1 MLRKFRKIV
10 FLTGAGISAE
20 SGLATFR
27 DANGLWNKYD
37 AEVVASLQGFQA
49 NPSLVHQFYNEL
61 RKQMFVAQPNS
72 AHLSLAHLQQHS
84 HADIHIITQNIDTLH
99 EKALSQ
105 NVWHIH
111 GQINQLRCVNCGK
124 ILETWQP
131 WTENLRCSTCLGE
144 LRPNIVFFGE
154 EIFFSPKIKQLLC
167 EADLFVAIGTSG
179 TIPPASTFVCDVRKH
194 SGLTIVLNLEKPANY
209 HDFDLVID
217 GQISKTLPIFIEKL
231 LIYQ

>member
-27 DANGLWNKYD
+27 DTNGLWNNYD
-37 AEVVASLQGFQA
+37 AEVVASLHGFQA

-61 RKQMFVAQPNS
+61 RKQMFAAQPNS
-72 AHLSLAHLQQHS
+72 AHLALTYLQQHS
-84 HADIHIITQNIDTLH
+84 HADIQIITQNIDTLH

-111 GQINQLRCVNCGK
+111 GQINQLRCINCGK
-124 ILETWQP
+124 ITETWEP
-131 WTENLRCSTCLGE
+131 WAENHRCCSCFGE

-154 EIFFSPKIKQLLC
+154 EIFFSPKIEQLLN

-179 TIPPASTFVCDVRKH
+179 TIPPASTFVCDVRQH
-194 SGLTIVLNLEKPANY
+194 SGLTIALNLEKPANY
-209 HDFDLVID
+209 RDFDIVIN
-217 GQISKTLPIFIEKL
+217 GQISKTLPRFIEKL

>member
-27 DANGLWNKYD
+27 DANGLWNNYD
-37 AEVVASLQGFQA
+37 AEVVASLRGFLA

-61 RKQMFVAQPNS
+61 RKQMFAAQPNS
-72 AHLSLAHLQQHS
+72 AHLALTHLQQLS
-84 HADIHIITQNIDTLH
+84 HAEVHIITQNIDTLH

-124 ILETWQP
+124 IIETWEP
-131 WTENLRCSTCLGE
+131 WAENHRCNSCQGK

-154 EIFFSPKIKQLLC
+154 EIFFSPKIEQLLG
-167 EADLFVAIGTSG
+167 EADLFVAVGTSG

-194 SGLTIVLNLEKPANY
+194 SGLTIALNLEKPANY
-209 HDFDLVID
+209 RDFDIVIE
-217 GQISKTLPIFIEKL
+217 GHISKTLPVFIENL